1 MNNNVVAFDAVKMP
15 SLQMSEAE
23 LLLVLRN
30 SLYPG
35 AKDESIK
42 LVISYCRAAG
52 LDPMQKPVHIVPMDV
67 KSGKE
72 ESGKDIYI
80 KRDVI
85 MPGVGSYRT
94 QAARTGL
101 YAGMSEPQFGP
112 TKKIATKLKQWN
124 NAHKGD
130 RTFTMVDGP
139 DIEFPDWC
147 RITVRRM
154 LGNQTVEFTAIEYWQ
169 ENYAT
174 AGNDTT
180 APNAMW
186 KKRPF
191 GQIAKCAEAQ
201 ALRKAF
207 PEFGAQPTADEMEG
221 RQLSDDSD
229 EVVVLKPQLA
239 GVKAKSEAS
248 HVPVTFDQ
256 VATPE
261 GDKGP
266 AQQSTTTTEKSETTQ
281 VAMTAGQKKI
291 LAAKLKN
298 AGLTDIDVKA
308 KFGRGLDDDG
318 WSFDHFPQVQ
328 DWCAER
334 AGA

>member
-1 MNNNVVAFDAVKMP
+1 MSNTNVVAFDAAKMP

-23 LLLVLRN
+23 LLAVLSN

-35 AKDESIK
+35 AKPESIK
-42 LVISYCRAAG
+42 LVIGYCKAAG

-67 KSGKE
+67 KSGKDDD
-72 ESGKDIYI
+72 GKDVYI

-112 TKKIATKLKQWN
+112 VKKIATKIKQWN

-130 RTFTMVDGP
+130 RSFKMVDGP
-139 DIEFPDWC
+139 EIEFPDWC

-191 GQIAKCAEAQ
+191 GQLAKCAEAQ

-221 RQLSDDSD
+221 RQLLDDSD
-229 EVVVLKPQLA
+229 EVVLLKSTVE
-239 GVKAKSEAS
+239 GVKAKSERA
-248 HVPVTFDQ
+248 PVTVENEAPQ
-256 VATPE
+256 ETAQPE
-261 GDKGP
+261 
-266 AQQSTTTTEKSETTQ
+266 AQSTTQIPMAT
-281 VAMTAGQKKI
+281 GQKKI
-291 LAAKLKN
+291 LRAKLTN
-298 AGLTDIDVKA
+298 AGLNDVDLKA
-308 KFGRGLDDDG
+308 KFGRTLDEDG
-318 WSFDHFPQVQ
+318 WTFDHFAAVQ
-328 DWCAER
+328 DFCSER
-334 AGA
+334 ASA